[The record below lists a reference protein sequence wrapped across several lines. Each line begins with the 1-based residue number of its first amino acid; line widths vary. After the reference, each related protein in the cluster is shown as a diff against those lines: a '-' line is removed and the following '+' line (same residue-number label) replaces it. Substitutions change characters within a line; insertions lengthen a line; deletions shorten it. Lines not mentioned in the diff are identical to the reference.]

1 MSKNPAS
8 TVPGPKAVGSPTH
21 LPVLPL
27 RHTALTIALW
37 YAAAGVLWILVS
49 GWIIHILGLGH
60 DLEAILETFKG
71 WLFVVVTAVM
81 LYWALHFY
89 FGQIR
94 SAVGALQ
101 ESETRL
107 RLLSDNLPNGYV
119 YQYQHDA
126 DGRPCFT
133 YISAGVERVHGL
145 KPAEVV
151 KDGQVLNQQTEPS
164 LLPAMKAAEA
174 RSLRERTDFEMD
186 ISIRRADGGIR
197 LLRLHS
203 RPRQTEQ
210 GQNVWDGLAI
220 DITRQ
225 AQAEEELREAH
236 QFNEQIIASV
246 QEGIVVYNPDLTYRL
261 WNPYMEKLTGIAS
274 PAVVGKAALAVF
286 PFLRATEVPTAWQK
300 ALASGER
307 VTVEFPFSVPESGR
321 QGWTSDTT
329 GPLRNVRGEII
340 GLISVVR
347 DITARKQTEEA
358 LRASEERF
366 RRVIEMAPEAI
377 FIRSDDKFA
386 YVNQATLRLFGAQQ
400 SEQLI
405 GESVAERFH
414 PDCRAR
420 IMERI
425 KKLDLGG
432 EQTIT
437 TEQIFQRLDGSP
449 VDVVV
454 SAVPFLYHERPSAL
468 VFVRNVSE
476 LKRSQLEIINQA
488 ALIRSLLDSI
498 PDLIFFKDVPGV
510 YLGCNPAFSR
520 FVGRPPEEIIGRT
533 DHQLFPQAEADE
545 FHAHDRAMLT
555 TRTPRHNEE
564 WITYPDGTRVFL
576 DTLKTPYWGP
586 GGELLGVLGISR
598 DITDR
603 KQTEVALRESE
614 LRRGLALDAAKAG
627 TWEWELA
634 SGHNIWSEELWRLY
648 GLNSD
653 SRAASYE
660 TWRQTMHPEDRPA
673 VEQELQEA
681 VRQAAEINLE
691 WRVKSPDNTTRWLM
705 SRGRPLLDA
714 SGSVKRYLGVVI
726 DITARKQ
733 AEEALQQRLELQDQ
747 LAKIAATV
755 PGMIYSFQLRP
766 DGSLCL
772 PFSTPVIEELWGLRP
787 EELREDFAPAMAR
800 VHPDDAP
807 RISERIAASAR
818 SLQPWR
824 DTFRVRH
831 PQKGE
836 RWLEGNSMPQLEP
849 DGSILWHGFVQDITE
864 RKRAEAALR
873 ESEIKFRALIENAP
887 DGIVLMNAQRNLTY
901 ASPAAR
907 RMFGFDDQSLLTL
920 DPNAAT
926 HPDDLPQVQELIA
939 GLLRDPQTVRS
950 ARYRFRHQN
959 GDWIWIESFFSNLLA
974 LPGINSVVINFR
986 NIQERVQAEQA
997 VRASELKY
1005 RVVADNTFDWEFW
1018 LSPEGRFI
1026 YSSPSCARITGHKP
1040 EEFTADPELVHRIVH
1055 PDDRSIFA
1063 SHQHAA
1069 LGAHEPG
1076 EVEFRVVRP
1085 DGGVR
1090 WIAHVCAPI
1099 QDEEG
1104 RPLGVRG
1111 SNRDVTERKEVETE
1125 LARSHDRYRR
1135 AIAAA
1140 NAIPYLKRYP
1150 EDRYEFMGDG
1160 IVELTGYTAEELKSA
1175 TWREVVLETVF
1186 YGELAG
1192 AAPAEAGRRIVTG
1205 KANSWQSDLRIRT
1218 RHGKIRWLSDSAI
1231 SLHDAR
1237 GNYTGSLGIIQ
1248 DITDRKATEEAIR
1261 ELNRTLDQRVNERTA
1276 ELRAANEEL
1285 DAFTYAVS
1293 HDLRGPLRAMG
1304 GFSQALEEDFGP
1316 QLSPAAHKYLS
1327 HIKAGSQHMGEL
1339 IDGLLKLSR
1348 ATRGEVERESVDL
1361 SGLILRVVA
1370 KLKAAEPK
1378 REVDFRCEP
1387 NLTVKGDA
1395 RLLELVL
1402 TNLLSN
1408 AWKYTSK
1415 TERPEIRVS
1424 GELKATE
1431 ITIHITDNGAGFD
1444 LQHAAK
1450 LFQPF
1455 QRLHREDE
1463 FPGLGIGLATVRR
1476 ILRRHGGEIRAT
1488 GAPGKGAIFSF
1499 SLPA

>member
-1 MSKNPAS
+1 MA
-8 TVPGPKAVGSPTH
+8 
-21 LPVLPL
+21 
-27 RHTALTIALW
+27 IALW
-37 YAAAGVLWILVS
+37 YAAAGALWILCS
-49 GWIIHILGLGH
+49 GWLLHLLVLDH
-60 DLEAILETFKG
+60 ETEAILETLKG
-71 WLFVVVTAVM
+71 WFFVAVTAAI

-133 YISAGVERVHGL
+133 YISAGVERVHGF

-151 KDGQVLNQQTEPS
+151 KDGQLLNQQTEPS

-246 QEGIVVYNPDLTYRL
+246 QEGIVVYHPDLTYRL
-261 WNPYMEKLTGIAS
+261 WNPYMETLTGIAS
-274 PAVVGKAALAVF
+274 AAVVGKAALAVF
-286 PFLRATEVPTAWQK
+286 PFLRATEVPATWQK

-307 VTVEFPFSVPESGR
+307 VTMEFPFSVPESGR

-377 FIRSDDKFA
+377 FIRSGDKFA

-405 GESVAERFH
+405 GKSVAERFH

-425 KKLDLGG
+425 KKLDLDG

-454 SAVPFLYHERPSAL
+454 SAVSFLYHERPSAL

-498 PDLIFFKDVPGV
+498 PDLVFFKDVPGV
-510 YLGCNPAFSR
+510 YLGCNPAFAR

-545 FHAHDRAMLT
+545 FRAHDRAMLT

-586 GGELLGVLGISR
+586 SGELLGVLGISR

-653 SRAASYE
+653 SCAASYE

-800 VHPDDAP
+800 VHPEDAP
-807 RISERIAASAR
+807 RLSERIAASAR

-864 RKRAEAALR
+864 RKRAEEAIRLAEEKYR
-873 ESEIKFRALIENAP
+873 NIFENAVE
-887 DGIVLMNAQRNLTY
+887 GIFQSTREGLLLNVNPALARMYGY
-901 ASPAAR
+901 ASPQELLSAPQDSLRALQVEPAR
-907 RMFGFDDQSLLTL
+907 REEFRRMIEALGEVRGFE
-920 DPNAAT
+920 
-926 HPDDLPQVQELIA
+926 LP
-939 GLLRDPQTVRS
+939 VRRKDG
-950 ARYRFRHQN
+950 AV
-959 GDWIWIESFFSNLLA
+959 IWI
-974 LPGINSVVINFR
+974 SVNAR
-986 NIQERVQAEQA
+986 A
-997 VRASELKY
+997 VR
-1005 RVVADNTFDWEFW
+1005 D
-1018 LSPEGRFI
+1018 EGEKLLFFEGMVED
-1026 YSSPSCARITGHKP
+1026 ITRRKQ
-1040 EEFTADPELVHRIVH
+1040 A
-1055 PDDRSIFA
+1055 
-1063 SHQHAA
+1063 
-1069 LGAHEPG
+1069 
-1076 EVEFRVVRP
+1076 
-1085 DGGVR
+1085 
-1090 WIAHVCAPI
+1090 
-1099 QDEEG
+1099 DEE
-1104 RPLGVRG
+1104 
-1111 SNRDVTERKEVETE
+1111 
-1125 LARSHDRYRR
+1125 
-1135 AIAAA
+1135 
-1140 NAIPYLKRYP
+1140 
-1150 EDRYEFMGDG
+1150 
-1160 IVELTGYTAEELKSA
+1160 
-1175 TWREVVLETVF
+1175 
-1186 YGELAG
+1186 
-1192 AAPAEAGRRIVTG
+1192 
-1205 KANSWQSDLRIRT
+1205 
-1218 RHGKIRWLSDSAI
+1218 
-1231 SLHDAR
+1231 
-1237 GNYTGSLGIIQ
+1237 
-1248 DITDRKATEEAIR
+1248 IR
-1261 ELNRTLDQRVNERTA
+1261 ELNRNLDQRVQERTT

-1293 HDLRGPLRAMG
+1293 HDLRGPLRAMS

-1316 QLSPAAHKYLS
+1316 QLPPAAHEYLH
-1327 HIKAGSQHMGEL
+1327 HIQAGSQQMGEL

-1348 ATRGEVERESVDL
+1348 ATRGEVQHEPVDVSEL
-1361 SGLILRVVA
+1361 TRRVVQ
-1370 KLKAAEPK
+1370 KLKAAEPQ
-1378 REVDFRCEP
+1378 REVALRCDA

-1395 RLLELVL
+1395 KLLELVL

-1424 GELKATE
+1424 GELKETE

-1476 ILRRHGGEIRAT
+1476 ILRRHGGDIRAT
-1488 GAPGKGAIFSF
+1488 GAPGKGATFSF
-1499 SLPA
+1499 SLPT